1 MKTVLC
7 VHAIFQ
13 IHVGQATCVACL
25 PYIEYGMHEF
35 VLSVGIISSI
45 SILRNL
51 NLACFASFKLDL
63 YKVSAFSTINLY
75 WNRKTY
81 DAEQGAVRICV
92 HILVRDGGMKVEKGK
107 INCSDSEG

>member
-35 VLSVGIISSI
+35 VSSVGIISSI

-51 NLACFASFKLDL
+51 NLACFASFKLNL
-63 YKVSAFSTINLY
+63 YKPFLFIFIFLIITVII
-75 WNRKTY
+75 KTVLRETT
-81 DAEQGAVRICV
+81 D
-92 HILVRDGGMKVEKGK
+92 
-107 INCSDSEG
+107 